1 MKKTIAL
8 GLSLALLLS
17 LCACGEKDVSGT
29 VMPQE
34 TPANVEGS
42 VETPAPAEEAEPSEA
57 PADEAEEEFQIG
69 TTSGGRYENAFL
81 GIGCQLDE
89 NWTFASKEELA
100 QLIGIVADGFDN
112 EEYAE
117 QLKNADMFYD
127 MYALADEGLVTI
139 NVIFEN
145 MGVLYGT
152 VIDEERYVQIAME
165 NLEEQLTSAGFADI
179 QTETGSVVFA
189 GQERYGLR
197 ISGTYQGAPYYCQQ
211 VYIKEGSYMAAV
223 SLVSLTQDITAT
235 MLEYFYAV
243 D

>member
-8 GLSLALLLS
+8 VLSLALLLS

-34 TPANVEGS
+34 TPANVEGD
-42 VETPAPAEEAEPSEA
+42 VETSAPSDM
-57 PADEAEEEFQIG
+57 PADEAEEELQIG

-100 QLIGIVADGFDN
+100 QLIGIVAEGFDN
-112 EEYAE
+112 GKYVE
-117 QLKNADMFYD
+117 QVKNADMFYD
-127 MYALADEGLVTI
+127 MHAIADEGLVSI

-145 MGVLYGT
+145 MGVLHGT
-152 VIDEERYVQIAME
+152 VIDEERYVQMVME
-165 NLEEQLTSAGFADI
+165 NFEEQLTSAGLADI
-179 QTETGSVVFA
+179 QTETGSVFFA

-211 VYIKEGSYMAAV
+211 VYIKEGSYMAVV
-223 SLVSLTQDITAT
+223 SLASLTQDITAT

>member
-8 GLSLALLLS
+8 VLSLALLLS

-34 TPANVEGS
+34 TPANVEGD
-42 VETPAPAEEAEPSEA
+42 VETSAPSDM
-57 PADEAEEEFQIG
+57 PADEAEEELQIG
-69 TTSGGRYENAFL
+69 TTSGGRYENSFL

-100 QLIGIVADGFDN
+100 QLIGIVAEGFDN
-112 EEYAE
+112 GKYVE
-117 QLKNADMFYD
+117 QVKNADMFYD
-127 MYALADEGLVTI
+127 MHAIADEGLVSI

-145 MGVLYGT
+145 MGVLHGT
-152 VIDEERYVQIAME
+152 VIDEERYVQMVME
-165 NLEEQLTSAGFADI
+165 NFEEQLTSAGLADI

-235 MLEYFYAV
+235 MLDYFYAV